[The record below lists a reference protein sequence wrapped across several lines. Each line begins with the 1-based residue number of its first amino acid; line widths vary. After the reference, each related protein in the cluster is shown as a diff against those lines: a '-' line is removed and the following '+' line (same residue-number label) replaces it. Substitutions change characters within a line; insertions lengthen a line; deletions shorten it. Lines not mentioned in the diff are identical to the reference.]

1 MVDCC
6 GVPLFFFPN
15 YHTAFQFLILPC
27 CIHSVRRIIDKV
39 VELSMKTYVAHIKQ
53 IAKEWHE
60 AFGTNRLKDYYDQ
73 YLHEDFTADFFG
85 REVSREQ
92 YIQQYGKFAEEFK
105 DNKVVVEYQICQR
118 ENVVS
123 VINWTAFHLGN
134 TMGMPVAGTAI
145 NIKGVSIDHFRNG
158 KVIRHHP
165 FFDTAL
171 LVKRSAV
178 REQVRTRIARD
189 LHDNIGSTLGSVSYY
204 SEMAQQL
211 IREDQPNLAT
221 LLKKIEDASHDLV
234 EEMSD
239 IVWAVNP
246 LNDNFAQLSFRM
258 KNYAA
263 DLLASRN
270 INFQFE
276 TKDVP
281 ELLHLSIDQRKNI
294 FLIFKEGIYN
304 AVKYAECPAISTSI
318 YKEDQNLHVE
328 LCDNGKGYDV
338 NNKSSYNGN
347 GINNMK
353 RRAEEIGGQLSIT
366 SEIGKGTRI
375 CLDVPIKPQEYHL

>member
-1 MVDCC
+1 M
-6 GVPLFFFPN
+6 LQHAFFLSQN
-15 YHTAFQFLILPC
+15 YHTAFLLLIFPC
-27 CIHSVRRIIDKV
+27 RIHLVRWIINQDARIP
-39 VELSMKTYVAHIKQ
+39 MKTYAAHIKQ

-73 YLHEDFTADFFG
+73 YLHDDFTADFFG
-85 REVSREQ
+85 REVNRAQ

-105 DNKVVVEYQICQR
+105 DNKVVVEYQICQQ
-118 ENVVS
+118 EKVVS
-123 VINWTAFHLGN
+123 VINWTALHLGN
-134 TMGMPVAGTAI
+134 TMGMPVAGAAI
-145 NIKGVSIDHFRNG
+145 NINGVSIDHFKNG

-178 REQVRTRIARD
+178 REQVRARIARD

-211 IREDQPNLAT
+211 IREDQTKLAT

-304 AVKYAECPAISTSI
+304 AVKYAECPAIKTSI
-318 YKEDQNLHVE
+318 YKEDHNLPVE

-338 NNKSSYNGN
+338 NNKSL
-347 GINNMK
+347 
-353 RRAEEIGGQLSIT
+353 ATETESIT
-366 SEIGKGTRI
+366 
-375 CLDVPIKPQEYHL
+375 

>member
-1 MVDCC
+1 MRS
-6 GVPLFFFPN
+6 N
-15 YHTAFQFLILPC
+15 
-27 CIHSVRRIIDKV
+27 
-39 VELSMKTYVAHIKQ
+39 VAHIKK

-60 AFGTNRLKDYYDQ
+60 AFGTNRLKDVYDQ

-85 REVSREQ
+85 RKVNRAQ
-92 YIQQYGKFAEEFK
+92 YIQQYAKFAEEFK
-105 DNKVVVEYQICQR
+105 DNKIIVEYQVCER
-118 ENVVS
+118 EKVVS
-123 VINWTAFHLGN
+123 VISWTAFHLGN

-145 NIKGVSIDHFRNG
+145 NIEGVSVDHFKDG

-211 IREDQPNLAT
+211 IGNDQPRLST
-221 LLKKIEDASHDLV
+221 LLKKIGDASHDLV

-246 LNDNFAQLSFRM
+246 MNDNFAQLSFRM

-270 INFQFE
+270 MDFQFE
-276 TKDVP
+276 AKDVP
-281 ELLHLSIDQRKNI
+281 ELLHLTIDQRKNI
-294 FLIFKEGIYN
+294 FLIFKEGVYN
-304 AVKYAECPAISTSI
+304 AVKYAACSAISTNI
-318 YKEDQNLHVE
+318 YKEVDHLHVE

-338 NNKSSYNGN
+338 NTKSSYNGN
-347 GINNMK
+347 GLINMK
-353 RRAEEIGGQLSIT
+353 RRAEEIGGQFSIS
-366 SEIGKGTRI
+366 SEIGKGTKI
-375 CLDVPIKPQEYHL
+375 SLDVPIKTQEQY